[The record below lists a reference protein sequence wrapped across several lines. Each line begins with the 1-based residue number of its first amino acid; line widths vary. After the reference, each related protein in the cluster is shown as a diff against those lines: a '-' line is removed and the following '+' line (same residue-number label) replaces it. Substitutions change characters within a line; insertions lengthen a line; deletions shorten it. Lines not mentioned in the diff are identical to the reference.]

1 MGNVQPT
8 WLNDAVQQLDCRCGR
23 LELLLRDGR
32 RSGRPARS
40 MGSEEN
46 ENKPRKHCPVST
58 TQAPRRHK
66 QAHPNVHVCCAHI
79 LARMVCGA
87 RFLVRGASKAGIS
100 RPSHTALAE
109 AGTEKVQRQVPR
121 WQNVSLPVD
130 IGRGVGCGGLHRRRS
145 EKRGRIGSS
154 TSSESSAFLMQQ
166 EYVPVKST
174 CEGTCSRGTEHC
186 SMVHEHGAVGDV
198 R

>member
-1 MGNVQPT
+1 
-8 WLNDAVQQLDCRCGR
+8 
-23 LELLLRDGR
+23 
-32 RSGRPARS
+32 
-40 MGSEEN
+40 
-46 ENKPRKHCPVST
+46 
-58 TQAPRRHK
+58 
-66 QAHPNVHVCCAHI
+66 
-79 LARMVCGA
+79 MVCGA

-166 EYVPVKST
+166 EYVPVESK
-174 CEGTCSRGTEHC
+174 GTRNVGTEHC
-186 SMVHEHGAVGDV
+186 SMVHEHGAVGDM